1 MPHLA
6 IIFWCWEKQGAEK
19 QVSSLGKNKI
29 FGSDLLKLIF
39 QTIEKTILDNVFL
52 IQK

>member
-29 FGSDLLKLIF
+29 FGSDLL
-39 QTIEKTILDNVFL
+39 NVDWVSKINFSNNR
-52 IQK
+52 